1 MNGFAVESLSYGKV
15 AQRTCGESVMVRFRV
30 GGGAFRFHW
39 LKGAPVAL
47 MFGLFGIKKKEK
59 ELRSALSLHKFEME
73 FPRVLEDFKLAPA
86 TRASKSDRYA
96 EIEAVARFILEH
108 VLADAVAKGKVRD
121 QDDLAATATFSAW
134 RCDYLGTNGGLEKA
148 EIRELQGMVP
158 GFVFPKTAAKL
169 MQSSG
174 DFRAILS
181 KGLIKY
187 EAIASKGKYQ
197 AVMDRMD
204 DALTQFVCQRR
215 TEYLSV
221 FGEVIASLKN

>member
-1 MNGFAVESLSYGKV
+1 
-15 AQRTCGESVMVRFRV
+15 
-30 GGGAFRFHW
+30 
-39 LKGAPVAL
+39 
-47 MFGLFGIKKKEK
+47 
-59 ELRSALSLHKFEME
+59 
-73 FPRVLEDFKLAPA
+73 
-86 TRASKSDRYA
+86 
-96 EIEAVARFILEH
+96 